1 MKMKK
6 NRDWFRFIFTAP
18 VIIYSIFLILIPLI
32 YVFVLSFF
40 KSDYYGGIVYSFNLN
55 NYLEILDITYIR
67 IFIKSISI
75 GILTT
80 FICLLISYPFAIF
93 LKDKSENTQNLLI
106 KMVMIPFL
114 TNSLIRTYGWITLLR
129 KNGIINAGLIGLGI
143 IDNPLNLMYN
153 NLGILIGMVY
163 TLLPFMIL
171 PLYSAVSKVD
181 KNLIEAARDLG
192 ATKKDIFTK
201 IYLPL
206 TLSGAFNGSI
216 MVFVPAIGYF
226 FIADILGGGKSMI
239 IGNLIKNQFLTAR
252 NWPFGAAISI
262 FLILMTFL
270 LVKLYKKL
278 GGSMDELGGM

>member
-1 MKMKK
+1 MKK